1 MIRQL
6 ARTFLAV
13 ATAFGIGGVM
23 ADEHGHHHHRFARDI
38 DAFHAVLAPVW
49 HARPGP
55 ERSRDACAKAPE
67 MAALA
72 KDIRSAD
79 ARSLVAAVAALKSGC
94 DAQSAQTDAA
104 LFDVHEAFHRLI
116 DAKPAASAR

>member
-13 ATAFGIGGVM
+13 ATAFGIGGAA
-23 ADEHGHHHHRFARDI
+23 ADEHGHHHHHFAQDI
-38 DAFHAVLAPVW
+38 EAFHAVLAPVW

-55 ERSRDACAKAPE
+55 ERARDACAKAPE
-67 MAALA
+67 LAGLA

-79 ARSLVAAVAALKSGC
+79 AKPLIAAVAALQAGCQAKS
-94 DAQSAQTDAA
+94 APIDAA

-116 DAKPAASAR
+116 DARPLAAAR